1 MLIHHSRG
9 KKLEAKHVNSTNN
22 HEMSEEMS
30 AANTSLI
37 GQDNEV
43 SLSGNPAFWSVLMVP
58 PNWPIPMWSVADIRA
73 NHKPD
78 IADRCILRTDHSRIG
93 FAIGQL
99 QLIFC
104 NFEEAY
110 QVAWYIYFFSW
121 CFTRNDHY
129 SCGQQ
134 AAGWPIG
141 AQGWRIDA
149 FEPLTSD
156 QWPSRVAL
164 RRATTSS
171 REVRAVAS
179 QLLKQYLAIVDPSW
193 R

>member
-43 SLSGNPAFWSVLMVP
+43 SLSGNPAYWSVLMVP

-110 QVAWYIYFFSW
+110 QVAWYIYFFLVVFYKKWPLLMWS
-121 CFTRNDHY
+121 
-129 SCGQQ
+129 
-134 AAGWPIG
+134 AGG
-141 AQGWRIDA
+141 R
-149 FEPLTSD
+149 LTNESAGLEDRCIRATD
-156 QWPSRVAL
+156 QWPM
-164 RRATTSS
+164 
-171 REVRAVAS
+171 AVTCS
-179 QLLKQYLAIVDPSW
+179 PQKGHYQ
-193 R
+193 